1 MEKELELRLKPH
13 ETLSHD
19 CLKKRIASAC
29 RLKVQDLAYFRIL
42 RRSIDSRGE
51 PRFCLRVFASTEK
64 KKEEVKAK
72 IYHDVSSVKTEQKQ
86 FFMSGSRA
94 NCKKISSFV
103 I

>member
-13 ETLSHD
+13 EALSQD
-19 CLKKRIASAC
+19 CLKRRIASAC
-29 RLKVQDLAYFRIL
+29 RLKVQDLAYFKIL

-72 IYHDVSSVKTEQKQ
+72 I
-86 FFMSGSRA
+86 
-94 NCKKISSFV
+94 
-103 I
+103 